1 LALKPPPP
9 LNPTREARI
18 LALGEALNALVSQS
32 RAVTTRAAATFH
44 DELQPAA
51 FHVALWLGAFG
62 PAKPSAIAEA
72 VGMDRSATSRL
83 IRDLARLNLVDT
95 RTDPAD
101 GRGVLAGLSL
111 EGRRRLDLAMA
122 QKAAAFNERLWDW
135 NDDDL
140 AHLAA
145 LLRRLTAV
153 PATG

>member
-1 LALKPPPP
+1 MFKASTTSRVARVG
-9 LNPTREARI
+9 TRRH
-18 LALGEALNALVSQS
+18 GEFGSGDGRQTRLSQ
-32 RAVTTRAAATFH
+32 RDLRH

-95 RTDPAD
+95 WTDPAD
-101 GRGVLAGLSL
+101 GRGVLACLSL

-145 LLRRLTAV
+145 LHRRLTAI
-153 PATG
+153 PTMG